1 MKITAVE
8 RNRFNW
14 IGAVC
19 AVDLLQNLKL
29 FILFKKYSH
38 HVLLKHKNILK
49 DGKIITKL
57 YHSDARAYDSSKN
70 ANILAVLQ
78 C

>member
-14 IGAVC
+14 NGAAC
-19 AVDLLQNLKL
+19 AVDLLQNSKL
-29 FILFKKYSH
+29 FILFEKYTH
-38 HVLLKHKNILK
+38 YPLLKYKNILK
-49 DGKIITKL
+49 DRKIITKL
-57 YHSDARAYDSSKN
+57 YHFDARAHDSSEN
-70 ANILAVLQ
+70 ANLLAVLQ